1 MPTITTTGL
10 TGYIHGSRSESFK
23 RANAHLLSPSGQV
36 VGQLLRPADKVPVM
50 PAHKPAKRLRQKD
63 GDGLNKL
70 ERRFKEWHE
79 ANFRSR
85 PLLVQAITLR
95 IANGCRYS
103 PDFVTVVERAL
114 PLDTNPA
121 FQLFAYEVKGPHA
134 WDDAIVKLKVAASL
148 YPFIGFTLVSWDKT
162 ASVWRMETVKP

>member
-1 MPTITTTGL
+1 MATLPNVGIVGL
-10 TGYIHGSRSESFK
+10 IHGSKSASF
-23 RANAHLLSPSGQV
+23 RAANAHLISGAPSPS
-36 VGQLLRPADKVPVM
+36 PSPSAKVPVIA
-50 PAHKPAKRLRQKD
+50 AHKLAKRIRQKD

-70 ERRFKEWHE
+70 ERRFKEWHA
-79 ANFRSR
+79 ANFPSR

-103 PDFVTVVERAL
+103 PDFVAVYERAL
-114 PLDTNPA
+114 PLDNKPA

-148 YPFIGFTLVSWDKT
+148 YPFIGFTLVSWDKV
-162 ASVWRMETVKP
+162 AGVWRMESVKP